1 MCPYRNR
8 VCVTK
13 ARCWGDKVGAGAYI
27 SYRPLL
33 TKICE
38 YRMLQRRDNY
48 TFLTQG
54 PIRRVIL
61 TMAVPTIAS
70 MLVTSLYNVAD
81 TYFVG
86 KINTQAV
93 AAVGIVFS
101 VMFVI
106 QAFSFFFGNGSGNY
120 MARELGAQRRHHAQI
135 MASTAFVYALASGLV
150 IMVIGLLFLEPLS
163 VWLGSTPTILPYTK
177 RYLGIILLGAPL
189 MTGSLCLNNQMR
201 FQGNA
206 SFAMWGIVSGAII
219 NVGLNP
225 IFIFLFDWGITG
237 AALATVLGQL
247 TSFLVLLYMTR
258 YGGSMRISFRY
269 FSFSWAYVKEI
280 LAGGTPSLSRQGLTS
295 VASILLNVAAAQYGD
310 AAVAAMSIANRF
322 TMIVM
327 ASVIGLGHGFQPFCG
342 FNYGAHLY
350 SRVRRGFW
358 FSVQVGTCFLLA
370 CSVLGWVFSDG
381 IVELFRND
389 IEVINIGTKAL
400 RWQLVSLPA
409 MAFFLMSNMLMQT
422 IRKTFRANLLAASR
436 SGLFFIPLVVILP
449 HFLGLQGVLMS
460 QACSDICSLLI
471 TLPLLYATFRELT
484 QAQKSDA
491 THRTS

>member
-1 MCPYRNR
+1 M
-8 VCVTK
+8 
-13 ARCWGDKVGAGAYI
+13 
-27 SYRPLL
+27 
-33 TKICE
+33 
-38 YRMLQRRDNY
+38 
-48 TFLTQG
+48 
-54 PIRRVIL
+54 
-61 TMAVPTIAS
+61 
-70 MLVTSLYNVAD
+70 
-81 TYFVG
+81 
-86 KINTQAV
+86 
-93 AAVGIVFS
+93 GIVFS

-135 MASTAFVYALASGLV
+135 MASTAFVYAIASGLV
-150 IMVIGLLFLEPLS
+150 IMVVGLLFLEPLS

-269 FSFSWAYVKEI
+269 FSFSWVYVKEI

-409 MAFFLMSNMLMQT
+409 MAFFLMSNL
-422 IRKTFRANLLAASR
+422 
-436 SGLFFIPLVVILP
+436 
-449 HFLGLQGVLMS
+449 
-460 QACSDICSLLI
+460 SLI
-471 TLPLLYATFRELT
+471 
-484 QAQKSDA
+484 
-491 THRTS
+491 HI

>member
-1 MCPYRNR
+1 
-8 VCVTK
+8 
-13 ARCWGDKVGAGAYI
+13 
-27 SYRPLL
+27 
-33 TKICE
+33 
-38 YRMLQRRDNY
+38 MLQRRDNY

-135 MASTAFVYALASGLV
+135 MASTAFVYAIVSGLV
-150 IMVIGLLFLEPLS
+150 IMVVGLLFLEPLS

-177 RYLGIILLGAPL
+177 RYLSIILLGAPL

-269 FSFSWAYVKEI
+269 FSFSWIYVKEI

-389 IEVINIGTKAL
+389 IEVIKIGTKAL

-449 HFLGLQGVLMS
+449 QFLGLQGVLMS

-471 TLPLLYATFRELT
+471 TLPLLYATFRELA
-484 QAQKSDA
+484 QAQKNDA
-491 THRTS
+491 NHQTA

>member
-1 MCPYRNR
+1 M
-8 VCVTK
+8 
-13 ARCWGDKVGAGAYI
+13 
-27 SYRPLL
+27 
-33 TKICE
+33 
-38 YRMLQRRDNY
+38 QQHRDNY

-54 PIRRVIL
+54 PVYRVIG
-61 TMAVPTIAS
+61 TMAVPTIVS

-86 KINTQAV
+86 KISTQAV

-120 MARELGAQRRHHAQI
+120 IARELGAQRHHNAEA
-135 MASTAFVYALASGLV
+135 MASTGFFYALAAGLL
-150 IMVIGLLFLEPLS
+150 IMVVGLFWLKPLS
-163 VWLGSTPTILPYTK
+163 VWLGSTPTILPYTEK
-177 RYLGIILLGAPL
+177 YLGIILLGAPL

-206 SFAMWGIVSGAII
+206 SFAMWGIVAGAIV

-225 IFIFLFDWGITG
+225 ILIFWLDWGITG
-237 AALATVLGQL
+237 AALATVFGQL
-247 TSFLVLLYMTR
+247 ASFVVLLRMTR
-258 YGGSMRISFRY
+258 HGGSIRISFRH
-269 FSFSWAYVKEI
+269 FSTSHIYIKEI

-295 VASILLNVAAAQYGD
+295 VASILLNVAAARYGD

-342 FNYGAHLY
+342 FSYGARLY
-350 SRVRRGFW
+350 GRVRKGFW
-358 FSVQVGTCFLLA
+358 FTVRIGTCFLLT
-370 CSVLGWVFSDG
+370 CTVLGWIFSDA

-389 IEVINIGTKAL
+389 AEVIRIGTQAL
-400 RWQLVSLPA
+400 RWQLVSLPV
-409 MAFFLMSNMLMQT
+409 MSLFLTASMLMQT

-436 SGLFFIPLVVILP
+436 SGLFFIPLIVVLP
-449 HFLGLQGVLMS
+449 RFFGLQGVMMS
-460 QACSDICSLLI
+460 QACSDICSILL
-471 TLPLLYATFRELT
+471 TLPLLYKTFSELR
-484 QAQKSDA
+484 QAQRAGAPNDKNG
-491 THRTS
+491 

>member
-1 MCPYRNR
+1 
-8 VCVTK
+8 
-13 ARCWGDKVGAGAYI
+13 
-27 SYRPLL
+27 
-33 TKICE
+33 
-38 YRMLQRRDNY
+38 
-48 TFLTQG
+48 
-54 PIRRVIL
+54 
-61 TMAVPTIAS
+61 
-70 MLVTSLYNVAD
+70 
-81 TYFVG
+81 
-86 KINTQAV
+86 
-93 AAVGIVFS
+93 
-101 VMFVI
+101 
-106 QAFSFFFGNGSGNY
+106 
-120 MARELGAQRRHHAQI
+120 
-135 MASTAFVYALASGLV
+135 
-150 IMVIGLLFLEPLS
+150 
-163 VWLGSTPTILPYTK
+163 
-177 RYLGIILLGAPL
+177 

-247 TSFLVLLYMTR
+247 VSFLVLLYMTR
-258 YGGSMRISFRY
+258 YGGSMRIRFRY
-269 FSFSWAYVKEI
+269 FSFSWVYVKEI

-310 AAVAAMSIANRF
+310 AAVASMSIANRF

-342 FNYGAHLY
+342 FSYGARLY
-350 SRVRRGFW
+350 GRVRKGFW
-358 FSVQVGTCFLLA
+358 FAVRIGTCFLLT
-370 CSVLGWVFSDG
+370 CTVLGWIFSDT

-389 IEVINIGTKAL
+389 SEVIRIGTQAL

-449 HFLGLQGVLMS
+449 QFLGLQGVLMS

-471 TLPLLYATFRELT
+471 TLPLLYVTFRELT

>member
-1 MCPYRNR
+1 
-8 VCVTK
+8 
-13 ARCWGDKVGAGAYI
+13 
-27 SYRPLL
+27 
-33 TKICE
+33 
-38 YRMLQRRDNY
+38 MLQRRDNY

-54 PIRRVIL
+54 SIRRVIL

-135 MASTAFVYALASGLV
+135 MASTAFVYTIASGLI
-150 IMVIGLLFLEPLS
+150 IMVVGLLFLEPLS

-269 FSFSWAYVKEI
+269 FSFSWIYVKEI

-449 HFLGLQGVLMS
+449 QFLGLQGVLMS